1 MYLNKKTSLSTKAK
15 AHFGIL
21 AANIFFAINLS
32 TVKYLTENSFIK
44 PFAINILRVG
54 ISALLFWILLLFTSD
69 KQYKIDKKDRGRFI
83 LCALC
88 GIALNQSFFIKG
100 LSLTYSIHAAL
111 LLLITPIIIS
121 LAAVIILKEGF
132 SVLKIA
138 GLLLGITGAA
148 ILISA
153 RHTTGSGRDII
164 LGDIL
169 IILNAIVYAAYFILV
184 KPLMLRYNPLNV
196 MRWIFTIGLIG
207 VFPLGFNE
215 LTEIQWTTFG
225 FNEWVS
231 ISLVVIAGTF
241 LAYLFNVYGI
251 KTLGASVTGAYIYTQ
266 PIFASIIAMIFLG
279 ERLEMYKIVSAV
291 FIFTGVFLSTK
302 IFKKSA

>member
-1 MYLNKKTSLSTKAK
+1 MYTKTKA
-15 AHFGIL
+15 HLGIL

-54 ISALLFWILLLFTSD
+54 ISALLFWGLLLFTSD

-121 LAAVIILKEGF
+121 LAAVFILKEGF
-132 SVLKIA
+132 SFMKIA
-138 GLLLGITGAA
+138 GLLLGITGAV

-153 RHTTGSGRDII
+153 RNNTGSGRDII

-207 VFPLGFNE
+207 IFPLGFNE
-215 LTEIQWTTFG
+215 LTAIHWPAFG
-225 FNEWVS
+225 FNEWAS
-231 ISLVVIAGTF
+231 IILVVIAGTF

-251 KTLGASVTGAYIYTQ
+251 KTLGASVTGTYIYTQ
-266 PIFASIIAMIFLG
+266 PVFASIIAMIFLG
-279 ERLEMYKIVSAV
+279 EKLELYKIVSAV
-291 FIFTGVFLSTK
+291 FIFSGVFLSTK

>member
-1 MYLNKKTSLSTKAK
+1 MSTKTK
-15 AHFGIL
+15 AHLGIL

-32 TVKYLTENSFIK
+32 TVKYLTENSFIQ

-54 ISALLFWILLLFTSD
+54 ISALLFWSLLLFSPG
-69 KQYKIDKKDRGRFI
+69 KQYKIDRKDRGRII

-121 LAAVIILKEGF
+121 VAAVIILREGF
-132 SVLKIA
+132 SVLKIT
-138 GLLLGITGAA
+138 GLLLGITGAV

-153 RHTTGSGRDII
+153 RNNTGSGRDII
-164 LGDIL
+164 LGDVL
-169 IILNAIVYAAYFILV
+169 IILNAIVYAAYFIFV
-184 KPLMLRYNPLNV
+184 KPLMLRYHPLNV

-207 VFPLGFNE
+207 IFPLGFRE
-215 LTEIQWTTFG
+215 LTQIPWPVFG
-225 FNEWVS
+225 INEWAC
-231 ISLVVIAGTF
+231 IALVVITGTF

-251 KTLGASVTGAYIYTQ
+251 KTLGAGVTGAYIYTQ
-266 PIFASIIAMIFLG
+266 PVFASIIAMIFLG
-279 ERLEMYKIVSAV
+279 EKLELYKILSAV
-291 FIFTGVFLSTK
+291 FIFAGVFLSTK
-302 IFKKSA
+302 TFKKSA

>member
-1 MYLNKKTSLSTKAK
+1 MSTKTK
-15 AHFGIL
+15 AHLGIL

-32 TVKYLTENSFIK
+32 TVKYLTENSFIQ

-54 ISALLFWILLLFTSD
+54 ISALLFWSLLLFSPGN
-69 KQYKIDKKDRGRFI
+69 QYKIDKKDRGRII

-121 LAAVIILKEGF
+121 VAAVIILREGF
-132 SVLKIA
+132 SVLKIT
-138 GLLLGITGAA
+138 GLLLGITGAV

-153 RHTTGSGRDII
+153 RNNTGSGRDII
-164 LGDIL
+164 LGDVL

-184 KPLMLRYNPLNV
+184 KPLMLRYHPLNV

-207 VFPLGFNE
+207 IFPLGFRE
-215 LTEIQWTTFG
+215 LTQIPWPVFG
-225 FNEWVS
+225 INEWAC
-231 ISLVVIAGTF
+231 IALVVITGTF

-251 KTLGASVTGAYIYTQ
+251 KTLGAGVTGAYIYTQ
-266 PIFASIIAMIFLG
+266 PVFASIIAMIFLG
-279 ERLEMYKIVSAV
+279 EKLELYKILSAV
-291 FIFTGVFLSTK
+291 FIFAGVFLSTK
-302 IFKKSA
+302 TFKKSA